1 MKKYNVA
8 FRVYMDVEVEAES
21 LDDAIEKANEKWYY
35 AEFGDNDGFKVVDG
49 ESFYAETDDGTT
61 QRWFY

>member
-8 FRVYMDVEVEAES
+8 FMVYMDIQVEAES
-21 LDDAIEKANEKWYY
+21 LDDAIEKANDKWCH
-35 AEFGDNDGFKVVDG
+35 AKFGDNDGFNVVDG
-49 ESFYAETDDGTT
+49 ESFYAETDDGMT